1 MVERRAWGWA
11 LVDSKAGIIR
21 FQRWSSCVRL
31 WLWLW
36 RGMCIFCEPHAL
48 SLSLSF
54 PAYPMNSHQHSWSIE
69 ALVEESLERESKLRN
84 AQQSS
89 TRDHG
94 LGTGTENHYA
104 EGGGK
109 QSGPTRS
116 TSHLNERCLP
126 PAMLSITS
134 QTNYRCTYPGPPP
147 FMVKKEGLVAPKRGY
162 KGEQQ

>member
-1 MVERRAWGWA
+1 MGSSRFKSRNYQVPAVEFVCPAVA
-11 LVDSKAGIIR
+11 VAVAGY
-21 FQRWSSCVRL
+21 VYL
-31 WLWLW
+31 
-36 RGMCIFCEPHAL
+36 CEPHAL
-48 SLSLSF
+48 SLSLSLSLSQLT
-54 PAYPMNSHQHSWSIE
+54 PMNSHQHSWSIE

-162 KGEQQ
+162 KGEKQ